1 MLSEDKISHLSHVL
15 LKGLMERNLISVTEE
30 EGKVRAEIKRT
41 VISELKVGEEMD
53 SAVRKKIQ
61 SFTKKV
67 VEGSPEWDI
76 LYRKFF
82 REEEIKRGRIPDKH

>member
-15 LKGLMERNLISVTEE
+15 LRGLVERGLLSVAGE

-41 VISELKVGEEMD
+41 IISELKIGEEMD
-53 SAVRKKIQ
+53 VAVRKKIQ
-61 SFTKKV
+61 SFAKKV

-82 REEEIKRGRIPDKH
+82 REEEVKRGRLPG